1 MRWRTTLRGAIK
13 SFLHTAS
20 GAFYFCF
27 VCGTQ
32 GSCAKPMMISFFP
45 PTFIRARERKFTD
58 STSDEGWRRF
68 QSYSSWRTKCISA
81 STEQSKSCSKSGP
94 TRQFFFFIWF
104 SNGGGIGCCRS
115 ERRLS
120 GECWQLFLLHCSFVS
135 LGLCRCSAWCLSY
148 GACGSLALTLC
159 APHVF
164 FKLHMLN
171 NKAAL
176 VATVKPQ
183 HVKAC
188 EIKTGYNHL

>member
-1 MRWRTTLRGAIK
+1 MP
-13 SFLHTAS
+13 
-20 GAFYFCF
+20 F
-27 VCGTQ
+27 VFVLFVEHREAVLNQ
-32 GSCAKPMMISFFP
+32 WWSLFFP
-45 PTFIRARERKFTD
+45 PRLLEQENESSQIPLQTRDGGVFSPIPAGGRSVFQLPRSKARAAHLRKKIRTYEA
-58 STSDEGWRRF
+58 
-68 QSYSSWRTKCISA
+68 A
-81 STEQSKSCSKSGP
+81 
-94 TRQFFFFIWF
+94 FFFIWF